1 MGEVRRFVPRSE
13 QERARLIRD
22 ARALYDSVFP
32 PTDPAPERRDDAS
45 AIYMPAGAE
54 IDRGDGGVS

>member
-22 ARALYDSVFP
+22 ARAHYDSVFP
-32 PTDPAPERRDDAS
+32 PTDRVPERRDDAF
-45 AIYMPAGAE
+45 AIYMPADAE
-54 IDRGDGGVS
+54 IDRGDEGVS